1 MERMIP
7 IGFGNMVNTTKIIGV
22 VKPEASPVRRMVQN
36 AKDAERCLDATC
48 GRKCKS
54 VIVTDD
60 GYIVLSAL
68 LPETIAGRV
77 NDRMEQ

>member
-7 IGFGNMVNTTKIIGV
+7 IGFGNMVNAAKIIGV

-36 AKDAERCLDATC
+36 AKDTERWLDATC

-54 VIVTDD
+54 VIVTEN

-68 LPETIAGRV
+68 LPETVASRV
-77 NDRMEQ
+77 NERMEQ

>member
-1 MERMIP
+1 MIP
-7 IGFGNMVNTTKIIGV
+7 IGFGNMVNAAKIIGV

-54 VIVTDD
+54 VIVTEN

-77 NDRMEQ
+77 NERLEQ

>member
-7 IGFGNMVNTTKIIGV
+7 IGFGNIVNAAKIIGV

-54 VIVTDD
+54 VIVTDG

-77 NDRMEQ
+77 NDRVEQ

>member
-7 IGFGNMVNTTKIIGV
+7 IGFGNMVNAAKIVGV
-22 VKPEASPVRRMVQN
+22 VKPEASPVRLRVQN

-54 VIVTDD
+54 VIVTEN
-60 GYIVLSAL
+60 GMIVLSAL

-77 NDRMEQ
+77 NERMEQ

>member
-7 IGFGNMVNTTKIIGV
+7 IGFGNMVNAAKIIGV

-48 GRKCKS
+48 GRKCKL
-54 VIVTDD
+54 VIVTDN
-60 GYIVLSAL
+60 GFIVLSAL
-68 LPETIAGRV
+68 LPETVAGRV
-77 NDRMEQ
+77 NDRAE

>member
-1 MERMIP
+1 
-7 IGFGNMVNTTKIIGV
+7 
-22 VKPEASPVRRMVQN
+22 MVQN
-36 AKDAERCLDATC
+36 AKDTERCLDATC

-54 VIVTDD
+54 VIVTEN

-77 NDRMEQ
+77 NERMEQ

>member
-7 IGFGNMVNTTKIIGV
+7 IGFGNMVNAAKIIGV

-36 AKDAERCLDATC
+36 AKDTERCLDATC

-54 VIVTDD
+54 VIVTEN
-60 GYIVLSAL
+60 GMIVLSAL

-77 NDRMEQ
+77 NEHLEQ